1 MGLRSIPSYKVS
13 LLAIHELLPQCH
25 ARTYKIDLETCM
37 AWLDFL
43 KNGNELSELLIEG
56 NNPYGAQLLKQT
68 DVDQMRDHIQP
79 AERVLAYVL
88 GRVVLAG
95 RGLWLLTDQSLL
107 ISEHDSGTLVHHFA
121 IQDITHAECVKGKY
135 GYTLR
140 VTAAGQQR
148 SVYGAS
154 AHLAA
159 VFYRA
164 LGQKVPCT
172 AVCKP
177 VALNTDDVAQV
188 VHHFSDAAL
197 RLQPVAW
204 VNADAR
210 ALIAQLAQDAADQ
223 GWLQVNEV
231 RPVREA
237 QAAH

>member
-1 MGLRSIPSYKVS
+1 
-13 LLAIHELLPQCH
+13 
-25 ARTYKIDLETCM
+25 M

-56 NNPYGAQLLKQT
+56 NNPYGAQLLKQA

-79 AERVLAYVL
+79 TERVLAYVM
-88 GRVVLAG
+88 GRVVLSG
-95 RGLWLLTDQSLL
+95 RGLWLLTDQNLL
-107 ISEHDSGTLVHHFA
+107 ISENDSGTLVHHFA
-121 IQDITHAECVKGKY
+121 LKDITQAECVKGKY

-164 LGQKVPCT
+164 LGQKVRCT
-172 AVCKP
+172 PVHKP
-177 VALNTDDVAQV
+177 TALNADDVAEV

-197 RLQPVAW
+197 RLQPVAL

-210 ALIAQLAQDAADQ
+210 ALIAQLAQDAANQ
-223 GWLQVNEV
+223 GWLQASEASQV
-231 RPVREA
+231 RVAE
-237 QAAH
+237 AAH